1 MNGCVVANSDGD
13 VFNVALV
20 QMCTGRDIKKNI
32 EQASDL
38 IGDAARKGAQF
49 VSTPETTHLMETS
62 SKRLFEV
69 TVPQE
74 EDLGVVA
81 FSALARDLEIWLNIG
96 SLAIRVAPD
105 KVANRSFLFAPDGS
119 LRAQYDKIHMFD
131 VDLPNGERY
140 RESKNY
146 RPGSEAVLAQ
156 LPWGPLGLTICYD
169 LRFPVLY
176 RQLAKGGAKF
186 ITVPSAFTKPT
197 GEAHWHVLLRSRAI
211 ETGCYIFAAAQTGL
225 HENGRET
232 YGHSLIISPWG
243 DILSEGEKK
252 PCILNAKIDITLVS
266 QSRARIPSLSHDR
279 SFDLVDDAVLGT
291 LEAV

>member
-1 MNGCVVANSDGD
+1 MKPGGE
-13 VFNVALV
+13 VFTAALV
-20 QMCTGRDIKKNI
+20 QMCAGRHIEKNI
-32 EQASDL
+32 AQASDL
-38 IGDAARKGAQF
+38 IGDAVRGGAEF

-62 SKRLFEV
+62 SRRLFEV

-74 EDLGVVA
+74 DDLGVAA
-81 FSALARDLEIWLNIG
+81 FGALAADLKIWLNIG

-146 RPGSEAVLAQ
+146 RPGSKAVLTG
-156 LPWGPLGLTICYD
+156 LPWAPLGLTVCYD
-169 LRFPVLY
+169 LRFPDLY
-176 RQLAKGGAKF
+176 RQLAKAGAKF
-186 ITVPSAFTKPT
+186 ITVPSAFTRPT

-211 ETGCYIFAAAQTGL
+211 ETGCFIFAAAQAGH

-232 YGHSLIISPWG
+232 FGHSLIISPWG
-243 DILSEGEKK
+243 DILFEGEKK
-252 PCILNAKIDITLVS
+252 PCILSAEIDINLVT

-279 SFDLVDDAVLGT
+279 SFDLTGDAVLGT
-291 LEAV
+291 LEAVQ